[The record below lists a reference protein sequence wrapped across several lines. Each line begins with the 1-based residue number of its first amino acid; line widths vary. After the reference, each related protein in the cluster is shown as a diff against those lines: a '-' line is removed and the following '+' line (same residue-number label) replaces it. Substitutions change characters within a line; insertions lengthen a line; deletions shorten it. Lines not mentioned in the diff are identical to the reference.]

1 MNKLF
6 RKASKA
12 LICLLVAP
20 LTVSSCF
27 DDSEIWETLNEHEA
41 QLNELQAQ
49 LNNQADAMAALL
61 SDGSTIASC
70 VKQNDGSYLV
80 TLSNGT
86 KFKVLAQETN
96 VSALMS
102 YIVIDGNKY
111 WAIYTPSGELEAL
124 KDAQGKNIPVSVQD
138 CPEN

>member
-12 LICLLVAP
+12 FICLLIAP

-27 DDSEIWETLNEHEA
+27 DDSEIWETLNEHETK
-41 QLNELQAQ
+41 LNELQAQ

-61 SDGSTIASC
+61 SDGSTIKTC

-86 KFKVLAQETN
+86 KFKVQ
-96 VSALMS
+96 
-102 YIVIDGNKY
+102 
-111 WAIYTPSGELEAL
+111 
-124 KDAQGKNIPVSVQD
+124 KNIL
-138 CPEN
+138 